1 MHFNVPRPRR
11 ALLALAWIISSPA
24 WVEAQT
30 SADSA
35 AVAVTVG
42 EFHHALAHGDSAAVL
57 ALLAPD
63 ATIMEAGDIE
73 SRQEYRQ
80 HHLPA
85 DIAFVRAVPPVIGGL
100 TVVMHGDVAWAIS
113 TSRATGTF
121 KGRKIDSRG
130 AELLILSRGA
140 DRWQIRAIHW
150 SSR

>member
-1 MHFNVPRPRR
+1 MPFNVPRPCR
-11 ALLALAWIISSPA
+11 ALFALAWIISSPM

-35 AVAVTVG
+35 SVAATAG
-42 EFHHALAHGDSAAVL
+42 EFHHALARGDSAAVL

-73 SRQEYRQ
+73 SREEYRQ

-85 DIAFVRAVPPVIGGL
+85 DIAFVQAVPSVTGSL
-100 TVVMHGDVAWAIS
+100 SVVLHGDVAWVMS

-121 KGRKIDSRG
+121 KGRKVDSRG
-130 AELLILSRGA
+130 AELLILSRSAAG
-140 DRWQIRAIHW
+140 WQIRAIHW